1 MSLLHCACSKSH
13 ISESPP
19 AHKPYV
25 RNAAS
30 PVSQYKVTVT
40 MNSKGASCTEVVKM
54 QFDIVASAYTL
65 HAIVGHGHKGTAT
78 IHMAVHNPSSTQV
91 AVKRINLEHWDQ
103 EFAYIQNEVVLT
115 KQLQH
120 DNILPHYCSFIHRH
134 ELWIVMPP
142 MGFGSCRDLMHAY
155 FTAGLPETTIVYVL
169 RDVLRALEYLHDRG
183 LIHRG
188 IKGSHVLISGSGAV
202 CLTGLH
208 NTFTTLTG
216 GQRIRTVHHFPEH
229 AVDCLQWFS
238 PEILE
243 QNMAGYDTKSD
254 IYSVGIL
261 ACELANGQAPF
272 TDMPVTQML
281 LEKINGTK
289 PMLADSTTCGEFIID
304 DNNTDELN
312 EEGRRKTAEEKAEN
326 IFFQRTFDPN
336 LHNLVSMCL
345 EKNPA
350 HRPSASQLLNHPC
363 FKSLRSSSTEVVPAT
378 LHPVTPLTNLP
389 TMPTD
394 SSVDEDMARQLSQ
407 VTMEEDWTF

>member
-19 AHKPYV
+19 AHKPCA

-30 PVSQYKVTVT
+30 HLSQYKVTVT
-40 MNSKGASCTEVVKM
+40 MSADGSSGTEVVKM
-54 QFDIVASAYTL
+54 QFDIVASAYAL
-65 HAIVGHGHKGTAT
+65 HAVVGHGHRGAAT
-78 IHMAVHNPSSTQV
+78 VHMATHGPSTTQV
-91 AVKRINLEHWDQ
+91 AIKCINLDTWDH
-103 EFAYIQNEVVLT
+103 EFSYIQDEIVLN

-120 DNILPHYCSFIHRH
+120 ENILPHYCSFIHLH

-169 RDVLRALEYLHDRG
+169 RDVLRALDYLHSRG
-183 LIHRG
+183 IIHRG
-188 IKGSHVLISGSGAV
+188 VKASHVLISGSGQV

-208 NTFTTLTG
+208 NCFSMLTG
-216 GQRIRTVHHFPEH
+216 GQRIRTVHHFPDH

-243 QNMAGYDTKSD
+243 QNLAGYDTKSD

-289 PMLADSTTCGEFIID
+289 PMLADSTTCGQFIID
-304 DNNTDELN
+304 DNNTDEVD

-326 IFFQRTFDPN
+326 IFFQRTFDPH
-336 LHNLVSMCL
+336 LHNLVSLCL
-345 EKNPA
+345 EKDPCQ
-350 HRPSASQLLNHPC
+350 RPSASQLLSHPC
-363 FKSLRSSSTEVVPAT
+363 FKSLRSKSKEVIPT
-378 LHPVTPLTNLP
+378 SLHPVTPLTNV
-389 TMPTD
+389 TSVARD
-394 SSVDEDMARQLSQ
+394 SSVDDDIARHLSQ
-407 VTMEEDWTF
+407 VSMEEEWNF